1 MFTIDNIEYRTLV
14 EQVKQNGQDILNIKN
29 GGLTSTAGLVIK
41 QSVQTVEDL
50 PYGEFGVGVLV
61 GTSAENQHLYAFLST
76 VSVIAGEWVDLGEY
90 PAKGIQGVQG
100 EQGVQ
105 GVPGEQGVQ
114 GVRGSLIFTDKN
126 PPIEQLQTGDIAIKT
141 NGDLYIYVN
150 NNWQYLTNIQG
161 VQGIQGVPG
170 TAGDTPYIQNGTWWI
185 GQVDTGVVAKGQSG
199 IAVILQSGIYTTD
212 TVPNFASTQNLDG
225 FIVKTANGYDLYIH
239 AMNGTEYTI
248 VENWAGVPGEQGI
261 QGVQGVGVQSIN
273 ATKSTED
280 DAVVN
285 YTLTTT
291 LTNGTQQNS
300 GTLSIPKGLQGE
312 PGKTG
317 QPGKDS
323 FITSEEQLKAFIDS
337 YMLDKYLPV
346 GTYIANE
353 NANFNPNTAYGG
365 TWVELPNGSIPI
377 QMSTNLKEPL
387 GATLPNIK
395 AANILTPKNITPNGA
410 FIPYHFDDYG
420 GMSRNTGRYSVE
432 FNARQSST
440 IYTDGATVRMPGRG
454 CKWWVRTA

>member
-1 MFTIDNIEYRTLV
+1 MFTINGIEYRSLI

-29 GGLTSTAGLVIK
+29 GGLTSTAGLVIE

-50 PYGEFGVGVLV
+50 PVGKFGVGVLV
-61 GTSAENQHLYAFLST
+61 GTSADNQHLYAFLST
-76 VSVIAGEWVDLGEY
+76 ASVIAGEWVDLGQY
-90 PAKGIQGVQG
+90 PAPGIQGIQG

-105 GVPGEQGVQ
+105 GIQGEQGVQ
-114 GVRGSLIFTDKN
+114 GVRGSMIFTEKN
-126 PPIEQLQTGDIAIKT
+126 PPTEQLQNGDIAIKT
-141 NGDLYIYVN
+141 NGDLYVYVN

-161 VQGIQGVPG
+161 LQGIQGEQGV
-170 TAGDTPYIQNGTWWI
+170 AGDTPYINNGTWWI
-185 GQVDTGVVAKGQSG
+185 GGTDTGIVAKGQSG
-199 IAVILQSGIYTTD
+199 IAVILQSGIYTND

-261 QGVQGVGVQSIN
+261 QGVPGVGVQSIN

-280 DAVVN
+280 DVVVN

-300 GTLSIPKGLQGE
+300 GTLSIPKGLQGQQGE
-312 PGKTG
+312 AG

-337 YMLDKYLPV
+337 YMLEKYLPV
-346 GTYIANE
+346 GTYIGNE
-353 NANFNPNTAYGG
+353 DASFNPNTKYGG
-365 TWVELPNGSIPI
+365 TWEKLGEGQIPI
-377 QMSTNLKEPL
+377 QSNNLKSVL
-387 GATLPNIK
+387 GATLPNVR
-395 AANILTPKNITPNGA
+395 AGGILTPKNITPNGA
-410 FIPYHFDDYG
+410 FVPSHFDDYG
-420 GMSRNTGRYSVE
+420 GMSRNTGRYSVA
-432 FNARQSST
+432 FSARESST
-440 IYTDGATVRMPGRG
+440 IYADGATVRMPGRG
-454 CKWWVRTA
+454 TNWWVRIA